1 MSSNHIPLQINENPE
16 RSEDEIDLRQL
27 AAVLLRQKILIAGIT
42 VAASVLSG
50 VYAFTLKPVWE
61 GRFQIVLENENNTLG
76 GRLAQL
82 AASNPILSNLAGLD
96 SRASESSL
104 ETEVEVLQSPSVLK
118 PIYDFVIS
126 TKAAK
131 GEDVSE
137 WIYTDWIKD
146 NLSIKLIKGTSVL
159 SLAYQ
164 DTDKQIILPVL
175 QRITKAYQEYSNRD
189 NANSINNALKFAV
202 TQSKNL
208 REKAK
213 ESNRK
218 LDIFKFTYGISDDVN
233 SINTAQ
239 LNNFSLPLSTT
250 SKATDPLVELAGIN
264 KELTRLRQFFTENDP
279 SVQRLQKERQAVLQY
294 IDQTGGGLI
303 SIAEG
308 GSKTLNREILL
319 DFKELKRAA
328 TRDNAA
334 LAAIESELLS
344 LQLQKAQEHQPWEL
358 ISTPTVLENPV
369 APVKTRIVALG
380 MIGGLMLGCSL
391 ALVRDRRS
399 GLVFSEDEL
408 KTILPCPLIE
418 NLPAMSNSTW
428 ADAADLIAAGPLSK
442 VQGNSAVAL
451 VPIGDM
457 PKDQLDGFSTELSRA
472 LQGREL
478 IVSTDLR
485 ETSRCATQLL
495 VTSPGVATRIE
506 LSQLRQKLSLQ
517 GTPLSGWILLD
528 PKLHLG

>member
-27 AAVLLRQKILIAGIT
+27 AAALLRQKTLIASIT

-104 ETEVEVLQSPSVLK
+104 ETEVKVLQSPSVLK

-146 NLSIKLIKGTSVL
+146 NLSIKLIKDTSIL

-175 QRITKAYQEYSNRD
+175 QRITKHTRNIQTAIMQIQ
-189 NANSINNALKFAV
+189 SITLLKFAV

-218 LDIFKFTYGISDDVN
+218 LDKFKFTYGIGDDVN
-233 SINTAQ
+233 SINPVQ

-250 SKATDPLVELAGIN
+250 SKVTDPLVELAGIN

-303 SIAEG
+303 SIAGG

-319 DFKELKRAA
+319 DFKELKRTA

-442 VQGNSAVAL
+442 VQETVPSRLSPSAICRKTNFMASAQNSAVLSKDVSLLSAL
-451 VPIGDM
+451 TYVKQVIAP
-457 PKDQLDGFSTELSRA
+457 PSFWLLH
-472 LQGREL
+472 QGWRL
-478 IVSTDLR
+478 
-485 ETSRCATQLL
+485 A
-495 VTSPGVATRIE
+495 
-506 LSQLRQKLSLQ
+506 
-517 GTPLSGWILLD
+517 
-528 PKLHLG
+528 

>member
-1 MSSNHIPLQINENPE
+1 M
-16 RSEDEIDLRQL
+16 
-27 AAVLLRQKILIAGIT
+27 
-42 VAASVLSG
+42 
-50 VYAFTLKPVWE
+50 
-61 GRFQIVLENENNTLG
+61 
-76 GRLAQL
+76 
-82 AASNPILSNLAGLD
+82 
-96 SRASESSL
+96 
-104 ETEVEVLQSPSVLK
+104 
-118 PIYDFVIS
+118 
-126 TKAAK
+126 
-131 GEDVSE
+131 
-137 WIYTDWIKD
+137 
-146 NLSIKLIKGTSVL
+146 
-159 SLAYQ
+159 
-164 DTDKQIILPVL
+164 
-175 QRITKAYQEYSNRD
+175 
-189 NANSINNALKFAV
+189 
-202 TQSKNL
+202 
-208 REKAK
+208 
-213 ESNRK
+213 
-218 LDIFKFTYGISDDVN
+218 
-233 SINTAQ
+233 
-239 LNNFSLPLSTT
+239 
-250 SKATDPLVELAGIN
+250 
-264 KELTRLRQFFTENDP
+264 TRLRQFFTENDP

-303 SIAEG
+303 SIAGG

-319 DFKELKRAA
+319 DFKELKRTA

-457 PKDQLDGFSTELSRA
+457 PKDQLHGFSTELSRA

-485 ETSRCATQLL
+485 ETSHCATQLL